1 MRSIR
6 VVRAITKSSGV
17 DGVTQGGRL
26 GVAVASAGSRSALGT
41 SGALAQV
48 SASARVAKWRPE
60 ALSHGSLRKGGAA
73 WRLYALRSHALPRLI
88 RPRPRA
94 ARTSTCLP
102 LRMFVPSDLRLATEA
117 HVHELARG
125 RPGSFHAWRS
135 MFTQS
140 RGCRV
145 GTRGSSFAR
154 ALDHLPG
161 EVRKCASRLWMLTKF
176 NPMPRCARRRAHPV
190 PALRIHIA
198 CARAGSPTSYT
209 FNL

>member
-1 MRSIR
+1 MVLGVTGVCAKSASQTLSPTTTTGRETQAKAIVLRPPSGVDCDVVLGHVPTPSRLVRSIR

-117 HVHELARG
+117 HVHKLARG

-135 MFTQS
+135 IFT
-140 RGCRV
+140 
-145 GTRGSSFAR
+145 
-154 ALDHLPG
+154 
-161 EVRKCASRLWMLTKF
+161 
-176 NPMPRCARRRAHPV
+176 
-190 PALRIHIA
+190 
-198 CARAGSPTSYT
+198 
-209 FNL
+209 